1 MPGVKEAM
9 LLCGAYF
16 NANDVLEYTCTAN
29 TQPAI
34 ENALEKL
41 QFLGRPLD
49 VPRSMVAGQD
59 RKGQTYRSLD
69 GSNISETAGGELEKP
84 LPANAGYSKDVFQGK
99 LMGKASRY
107 NERVR
112 CSLHGG
118 VSLGHYDMR
127 LARQFKMQMLK
138 RGAPDPHPSLS
149 LLAPHTDA
157 KYGVDYFDEEQQRKR
172 QRSDAGSSST
182 EPSAAQFALNGRT
195 AAAATSS
202 TFNAEALA
210 AAITSAVPAATC
222 DAATIAASAA
232 AAAGFAAAP
241 PAASPAA
248 QQPGGL
254 VTAVSI
260 GSDMPDMPSPAL
272 SMPIDAERCL
282 AAHRES
288 QLLIASRPTFESQTA
303 AVLLREPGLSAA
315 DLSRRPDRRPPAAK
329 KVTLSA
335 SPSSAHAAEDD
346 SDIPGIMS
354 HHATYGKGR
363 AYQMNYP
370 LDHPRASRPKLC
382 TCRPSHEKGKLK
394 GGHMVGC
401 EHAIIKAYLK
411 AHNLKAK

>member
-41 QFLGRPLD
+41 QFLGRPSD
-49 VPRSMVAGQD
+49 VPRLMAAGQD
-59 RKGQTYRSLD
+59 SKGQTYRSLD

-112 CSLHGG
+112 CLLHGG
-118 VSLGHYDMR
+118 VRLGHYDMR
-127 LARQFKMQMLK
+127 LARQFKQQMLK
-138 RGAPDPHPSLS
+138 RGGPDPHPSLS

-182 EPSAAQFALNGRT
+182 EPSAVQFALNGRT

-202 TFNAEALA
+202 TFNAAALA

-232 AAAGFAAAP
+232 AAAALAAA
-241 PAASPAA
+241 
-248 QQPGGL
+248 
-254 VTAVSI
+254 VV
-260 GSDMPDMPSPAL
+260 
-272 SMPIDAERCL
+272 
-282 AAHRES
+282 
-288 QLLIASRPTFESQTA
+288 
-303 AVLLREPGLSAA
+303 
-315 DLSRRPDRRPPAAK
+315 RRPRRRPGARAWEC
-329 KVTLSA
+329 A
-335 SPSSAHAAEDD
+335 IWMCAEC
-346 SDIPGIMS
+346 M
-354 HHATYGKGR
+354 
-363 AYQMNYP
+363 
-370 LDHPRASRPKLC
+370 
-382 TCRPSHEKGKLK
+382 
-394 GGHMVGC
+394 
-401 EHAIIKAYLK
+401 
-411 AHNLKAK
+411 